1 MACFLVSA
9 GEALVVTAIE
19 KGVES
24 KEEKE
29 MKETAE
35 KAEETYRIPFSR
47 KLHWLTNMLWG
58 GALLLCFEHIWHG
71 EVVPWFPFLTAA
83 ENPADTA
90 AMLHEMS
97 TIGVTMAC
105 IITVVWVVM
114 VAVTK
119 AMENR
124 QIKLASGPEAVK
136 EGK

>member
-71 EVVPWFPFLTAA
+71 GGRTVVPVPDRGGESGRYGSDAA
-83 ENPADTA
+83 
-90 AMLHEMS
+90 
-97 TIGVTMAC
+97 
-105 IITVVWVVM
+105 
-114 VAVTK
+114 
-119 AMENR
+119 
-124 QIKLASGPEAVK
+124 
-136 EGK
+136 